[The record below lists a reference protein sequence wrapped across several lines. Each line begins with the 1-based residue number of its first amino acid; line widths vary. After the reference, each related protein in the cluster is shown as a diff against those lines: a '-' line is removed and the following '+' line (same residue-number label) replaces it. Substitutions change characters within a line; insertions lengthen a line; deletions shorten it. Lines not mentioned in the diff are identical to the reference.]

1 MDFTVSQHSNRS
13 QKSNKKTQ
21 KPEFVE
27 GQYKGM
33 YTILER
39 HSTFSHIV
47 LMQHIEQLTTKL
59 KTPSKVVIH

>member
-13 QKSNKKTQ
+13 QKSNKKMQ

-27 GQYKGM
+27 RLYKGL

-47 LMQHIEQLTTKL
+47 LMQYIEQLTAKL